1 VTFPR
6 DPNQDGNA
14 RQVLDPNGP
23 ASPGSSQDALPELQR
38 ATTLDPRLPIAQAYI
53 RARFFPPIP
62 ADCYAPAALAALDAI
77 AEDDQER
84 LVDLPPFTEPLPR
97 GYTDTDEGYA
107 IPAAALYEIL
117 RLDRLQYEWL
127 DAL

>member
-1 VTFPR
+1 MTFPR

-14 RQVLDPNGP
+14 RVLPDPGAPRP
-23 ASPGSSQDALPELQR
+23 ASPDEKLQR
-38 ATTLDPRLPIAQAYI
+38 ATTLDPRLPVAQAYI

-62 ADCYAPAALAALDAI
+62 ADCYGPAALAALDAI
-77 AEDDQER
+77 AEGDQER

-97 GYTDTDEGYA
+97 GYTDTDEGFA
-107 IPAAALYEIL
+107 VPAATLYEIL